1 MAPGRIE
8 VLGKHV
14 DYAGG
19 RSLLCA
25 VDRAMVMVVR
35 PRTDRRL
42 VLRDAVRRESV
53 VVSLDNPK
61 RGPVPWSVYPA
72 TVVNRLQR
80 NFGPLSSGVDI
91 AVASNLP
98 SAAGV
103 SSSSALTVGISL
115 VLIALSELAST
126 SKWQREIR
134 DRLSLAAYIGA
145 VENGMSYRSLAGER
159 GVGTMGGAQDQ
170 TAILCCSPGQLDVF
184 RWMPVLHEKSIAWP
198 RDHTFV
204 VAVSGVAAAKIGA
217 ARQRYNRVARTARHI
232 VAAWNQQNGGTAGSL
247 REVFE
252 AVWNAGAERS
262 TLRAASG
269 ISNGISNGIS
279 KDITDAA
286 VQGAPHGVANA
297 VPQELR
303 DLARNAADSEFSQ
316 AQLEARLEQF
326 FAETWQLIPNAATA
340 LASGDI
346 ARFGTLTDA
355 SQAAAERGLENQVP
369 ETVALQRMARELG
382 AQAASAFGAGFGG
395 SVWAM
400 VPGEESAGFL
410 SLWKERYAR
419 QFPNISGR
427 SRFFAAAPSVPA
439 FEVSD

>member
-1 MAPGRIE
+1 
-8 VLGKHV
+8 
-14 DYAGG
+14 
-19 RSLLCA
+19 
-25 VDRAMVMVVR
+25 MVMVVR
-35 PRTDRRL
+35 PRSDRRL

-53 VVSLDNPK
+53 VVSLENPR

-80 NFGPLSSGVDI
+80 NFGPLRSGADI

-103 SSSSALTVGISL
+103 SSSSALTVGVSL

-126 SKWQREIR
+126 SKWKLDIH
-134 DRLSLAAYIGA
+134 DRLSLAAYLGA

-159 GVGTMGGAQDQ
+159 GVGTLGGAQDQ

-184 RWMPVLHEKSIAWP
+184 RWMPVLHEQSIAWP
-198 RDHTFV
+198 RDSTFV
-204 VAVSGVAAAKIGA
+204 VAVSGVTAAKIGA

-232 VAAWNQQNGGTAGSL
+232 VAAWNRQSGYEAGSL

-252 AVWNAGAERS
+252 AVWSADAQRS
-262 TLRAASG
+262 TAQAASSV
-269 ISNGISNGIS
+269 SNGIDGSAMHRVPYS
-279 KDITDAA
+279 
-286 VQGAPHGVANA
+286 VANA

-303 DLARNAADSEFSQ
+303 ALARQAANSEFSQ

-326 FAETWQLIPNAATA
+326 FTETWQLIPNAATA
-340 LASGDI
+340 LANGDI
-346 ARFGTLTDA
+346 ARFGTLVDA

-369 ETVALQRMARELG
+369 ETVALQRLARELG

-400 VPGEESAGFL
+400 VPSEESAGFL

-427 SRFFAAAPSVPA
+427 SRFFATAPSVPA
-439 FEVSD
+439 FEVVD